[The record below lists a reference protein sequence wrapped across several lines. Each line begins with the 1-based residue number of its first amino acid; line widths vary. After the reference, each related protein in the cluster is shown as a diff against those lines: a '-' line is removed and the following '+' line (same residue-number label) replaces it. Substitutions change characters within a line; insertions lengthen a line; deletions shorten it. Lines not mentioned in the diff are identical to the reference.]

1 MPPPSLERIEDRAE
15 LAETI
20 AAALERGWRVAR
32 VRLDLVQTKAGLW
45 EAWNAVLPFPSWFG
59 WNWDAFADCAFD
71 HDGPLLVVLDGWQHF
86 AVSDPEAWIVLSE
99 IAAERAPTTGARVL
113 LAE

>member
-1 MPPPSLERIEDRAE
+1 MERLEDRAE

-20 AAALERGWRVAR
+20 AAAEERGWKVAR
-32 VRLDLVQTKAGLW
+32 VRLDLARSKGGLF

-59 WNWDAFADCAFD
+59 WNWDAFADCAFESA
-71 HDGPLLVVLDGWQHF
+71 DGPLLVILDGWRAF
-86 AVSDPEAWIVLSE
+86 EDADPAAWTTLSSIVLE
-99 IAAERAPTTGARVL
+99 LAPIARARVL